1 MRRGPRDVANERQ
14 RTLFGVD
21 RLERAL
27 GDAISEII
35 RLQLRVDGLCS
46 NSDPQF
52 VSRDT
57 LHMERLH
64 TWLLE
69 YEETQK
75 AEWNL
80 CKEQLDGAATK

>member
-35 RLQLRVDGLCS
+35 RLTNRVDGLCS
-46 NSDPQF
+46 TQDTQF
-52 VSRDT
+52 VPRETTHSV
-57 LHMERLH
+57 RLH
-64 TWLLE
+64 TWLLQ

-80 CKEQLDGAATK
+80 CKEQLDGTATK

>member
-1 MRRGPRDVANERQ
+1 VAQERQ

-35 RLQLRVDGLCS
+35 RLQNRVDGLCS

-52 VSRDT
+52 VSRET
-57 LHMERLH
+57 AHSERIKR
-64 TWLLE
+64 WLLE
-69 YEETQK
+69 YEDMQSS
-75 AEWNL
+75 EWNL
-80 CKEQLDGAATK
+80 AKETLDATSTK

>member
-1 MRRGPRDVANERQ
+1 VANERQ

-35 RLQLRVDGLCS
+35 RLTNRVDGLCS
-46 NSDPQF
+46 TQDTQF
-52 VSRDT
+52 VPRETTHSV
-57 LHMERLH
+57 RLH
-64 TWLLE
+64 TWLLQ

-80 CKEQLDGAATK
+80 CKEQLDGTATK

>member
-1 MRRGPRDVANERQ
+1 VAQDRQ

-27 GDAISEII
+27 ADAICEII

-52 VSRDT
+52 VPRET
-57 LHMERLH
+57 QHMERLH
-64 TWLLE
+64 TWILQ
-69 YEETQK
+69 YEETQR

-80 CKEQLDGAATK
+80 TKEQLDGAATK

>member
-1 MRRGPRDVANERQ
+1 MANERQ

-52 VSRDT
+52 VPRETAHS
-57 LHMERLH
+57 ERLH
-64 TWLLE
+64 TWLLQ

-80 CKEQLDGAATK
+80 CKEVLDGTATK